1 MYNRYD
7 EITEE
12 RQEMEKGKE
21 KQSMEV
27 ERKIL
32 TSCAATKSGLLTLI
46 LHYCTATEPQRN
58 DNPHTNT
65 PKPLSTLFTY
75 TGRNRGFLCLF
86 NEIGEG
92 RGRIACH

>member
-46 LHYCTATEPQRN
+46 LHYCTATE
-58 DNPHTNT
+58 
-65 PKPLSTLFTY
+65 
-75 TGRNRGFLCLF
+75 
-86 NEIGEG
+86 
-92 RGRIACH
+92 